1 MIDFLIFLYGIGLM
15 MATYSYASYVLKIPG
30 KAPQVVVRRI
40 QELHTH
46 PKELEEK
53 YRPFHE
59 KLLQPIAE
67 RIVQLIKVNRL
78 TKLELRKLANGGA

>member
-30 KAPQVVVRRI
+30 KAPQVVRRI

-46 PKELEEK
+46 PKELEENTG
-53 YRPFHE
+53 PFMRNYYS
-59 KLLQPIAE
+59 Q
-67 RIVQLIKVNRL
+67 
-78 TKLELRKLANGGA
+78 